1 MVDLVDLAKIP
12 FQIGRKLTVMNEQ
25 KFNEIVSNIK
35 KMNCSDNHKK
45 YLVTL
50 ITEFNDM
57 VDYVTWVDTDNGNEQ
72 LTEYVKFCYAHY
84 RHDVSAKLNIQLV
97 VDMLCKVNLYY
108 LAKHLSLACSNFAKD

>member
-1 MVDLVDLAKIP
+1 
-12 FQIGRKLTVMNEQ
+12 MNEQ
-25 KFNEIVSNIK
+25 KFNEIISNIE

-57 VDYVTWVDTDNGNEQ
+57 VDYTTWVDSDNGNEH

-84 RHDVSAKLNIQLV
+84 RHDESARFNIQLV
-97 VDMLCKVNLYY
+97 VDMLLKVGMFY
-108 LAKHLSLACSNFAKD
+108 LAKRLMLARRNFAKD